1 MWGID
6 SLSFKYIERV
16 SKNNIFLA
24 TVFIFGKL
32 VCITVRGI
40 GELRPFEQG
49 TYKDICDI
57 GFDCHFSGGAV
68 TGNFGSTAQL
78 YIENNYISV
87 VNADRTLDLQT
98 SWNGIVITQIR

>member
-1 MWGID
+1 M
-6 SLSFKYIERV
+6 SFKSIEKK
-16 SKNNIFLA
+16 SKNNIFTA

-32 VCITVRGI
+32 VCITVRGT
-40 GELRPFEQG
+40 GELKPFEQG
-49 TYKDICDI
+49 RYKDICDI

-87 VNADRTLDLQT
+87 INADRALDLST